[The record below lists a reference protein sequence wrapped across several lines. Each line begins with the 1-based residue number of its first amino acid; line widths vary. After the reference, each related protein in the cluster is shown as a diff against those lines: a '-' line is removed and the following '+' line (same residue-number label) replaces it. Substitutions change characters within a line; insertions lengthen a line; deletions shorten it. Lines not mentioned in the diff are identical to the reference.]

1 MGISYSNNI
10 GLIVKFK
17 SFFRW
22 KKILCLCFIKTIYII
37 FWMKK
42 TLCYSYKTEIKSRC
56 RFFINKGVIY
66 KEIPKDDKYV
76 EDIYKISRRT
86 IRAPL
91 KTVKY

>member
-1 MGISYSNNI
+1 MGENIMFMFYKNN
-10 GLIVKFK
+10 LYY
-17 SFFRW
+17 
-22 KKILCLCFIKTIYII
+22 ILDE
-37 FWMKK
+37 K

>member
-22 KKILCLCFIKTIYII
+22 EKILCLCFIKTIYII

-42 TLCYSYKTEIKSRC
+42 HYVIVTRQKSKADADFLSTKESFIKKFRKMINMLRIFI
-56 RFFINKGVIY
+56 RFQG
-66 KEIPKDDKYV
+66 ELYV
-76 EDIYKISRRT
+76 HR
-86 IRAPL
+86 
-91 KTVKY
+91 